1 MMPGDILYKR
11 IAGMRQGYKEKGC
24 FPLFRT
30 IVLTLFFPLIL
41 SQAALAQEL
50 PEPPQF
56 SHEAGFY
63 DSEFQLHITHPRQD
77 AVIYYTLD
85 GSRSEEHTSEL
96 QSRGH
101 LVCRLLLEKI

>member
-85 GSRSEEHTSEL
+85 GSVPTESSPRFTEQIGRAS
-96 QSRGH
+96 
-101 LVCRLLLEKI
+101 CRERV